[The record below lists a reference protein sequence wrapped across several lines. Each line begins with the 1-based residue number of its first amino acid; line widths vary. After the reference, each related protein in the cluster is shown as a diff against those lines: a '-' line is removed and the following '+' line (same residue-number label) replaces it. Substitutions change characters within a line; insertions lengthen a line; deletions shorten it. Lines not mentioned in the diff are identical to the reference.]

1 MKHFTILIFFI
12 SISCFSQIAI
22 ERPDKESENTEP
34 LKPTFEQEID
44 LNEYKTAE
52 QFLGLIGNELLLLP
66 VNSKYD
72 FASDRFESISYL
84 PKEKI
89 KLNKV
94 KYKANTL
101 VKLSRYNKELIDY
114 LKIQGNYFVVDSIQ
128 FYDGSYSF
136 SKKVSDR
143 EFNKKQAEYSS
154 IFSGSVDI
162 YTHHKE
168 SNEII
173 IFNISNDYDAD
184 KLISVSYFNHLTE
197 KFLDKKVI
205 VKKRGFKNYRENDG
219 ISNYDRKFLDSTQI
233 FEITKIVLTEP
244 KTEYHKY
251 YTPVFNLKSLENN
264 IEEIEYYKIKDD
276 LIFLEDFNV
285 GANLKEKEDAIKADS
300 IEKERVLEEKLLK
313 EQRELQLVK
322 NEKIRSE
329 RLAKFIKKYGGVYGE
344 TIANNFVRIGMT
356 KLMCE
361 DSWGKPDSVNR
372 TTNSYGTSEQW
383 VYDGG
388 SYLYF
393 DNNKLTSIQN

>member
-329 RLAKFIKKYGGVYGE
+329 RLAKFIKKYGGDYGE
-344 TIANNFVRIGMT
+344 TIANNKVRIGMT